1 MVLLSVFVFFV
12 EIIIPQGTN
21 TLFIYFLLTDYF
33 FTPTNLT
40 QPAVSQHIHFLE
52 QTYGVELFAHN
63 GKRMELT
70 RAGEI
75 LKRSALTMKHDE
87 FHMQEKM
94 RHAAGG
100 VQNYAFG
107 ATLSVAEFMITEDLE
122 RFILN
127 HPESHIRMEVANTKE
142 LLVKLDAGE
151 LDFAIVEGEFPKD
164 EYEYLLYSQEE
175 YVAAG
180 NKKVAERFRGVSIK
194 DLFTERIILRE
205 PGSGTREILENELK
219 RRGLQVSDFAN
230 LTEIGNIGVIQ
241 KMLQAGLGVTFF
253 YQATIKGKEELQVIQ
268 LNDFKLRHDIMFIYR
283 KNSIFEKDYR
293 QIYEEFRENGK
304 MDREG
309 KFQK

>member
-1 MVLLSVFVFFV
+1 
-12 EIIIPQGTN
+12 
-21 TLFIYFLLTDYF
+21 
-33 FTPTNLT
+33 
-40 QPAVSQHIHFLE
+40 
-52 QTYGVELFAHN
+52 
-63 GKRMELT
+63 
-70 RAGEI
+70 
-75 LKRSALTMKHDE
+75 MKHDE

-241 KMLQAGLGVTFF
+241 KMLQAGLGITFF
-253 YQATIKGKEELQVIQ
+253 YQTTIKGKEELQVIQ

-293 QIYEEFRENGK
+293 QIYEELRENGK
-304 MDREG
+304 MARER

>member
-1 MVLLSVFVFFV
+1 MQDFRMD
-12 EIIIPQGTN
+12 T
-21 TLFIYFLLTDYF
+21 FLTVCKYMNYTKAAKEL
-33 FTPTNLT
+33 NLT

-94 RHAAGG
+94 RHAAGD

-127 HPESHIRMEVANTKE
+127 HPESHIRVEVANTKE
-142 LLVKLDAGE
+142 LLMKLDAGE
-151 LDFAIVEGEFPKD
+151 LDFAIIEGEFPKD

-180 NKKVAERFRGVSIK
+180 NKKIAERFRGASIK

-253 YQATIKGKEELQVIQ
+253 YQATIKGKEELQVIR

-283 KNSIFEKDYR
+283 KNSIFEKEYR

-304 MDREG
+304 MDKEG
-309 KFQK
+309 KFPK

>member
-1 MVLLSVFVFFV
+1 MQDFRMD
-12 EIIIPQGTN
+12 T
-21 TLFIYFLLTDYF
+21 FLTVCKYMNYTKAAKEL
-33 FTPTNLT
+33 NLT
-40 QPAVSQHIHFLE
+40 QPAVSQHIQFLE
-52 QTYGVELFAHN
+52 QVYGVELFIHN
-63 GKRMELT
+63 GKKMEIT
-70 RAGEI
+70 KAGEI

-94 RHAAGG
+94 RQAAGG

-107 ATLSVAEFMITEDLE
+107 ATLSVAELMITDDLE

-127 HPESHIRMEVANTKE
+127 HSESHIRMEVANTKE

-180 NKKVAERFRGVSIK
+180 NKEVAERFRGASIK
-194 DLFTERIILRE
+194 DLLTERIILRE

-219 RRGLQVSDFAN
+219 RRGFQVSDFVN

-241 KMLQAGLGVTFF
+241 KMVQAGLGVTFF

-283 KNSIFEKDYR
+283 KNSIFEKDYQ
-293 QIYEEFRENGK
+293 QIYREFREHGK
-304 MDREG
+304 IDAE
-309 KFQK
+309 

>member
-1 MVLLSVFVFFV
+1 MQDFRMD
-12 EIIIPQGTN
+12 T
-21 TLFIYFLLTDYF
+21 FLTVCKYMNYTKAAKEL
-33 FTPTNLT
+33 NLT

-253 YQATIKGKEELQVIQ
+253 YQETIKGKEELQVIQ

-293 QIYEEFRENGK
+293 QIYEELRENGK
-304 MDREG
+304 MARER

>member
-1 MVLLSVFVFFV
+1 MQDFRMD
-12 EIIIPQGTN
+12 T
-21 TLFIYFLLTDYF
+21 FLTVCKYMNYTKAAKEL
-33 FTPTNLT
+33 NLT
-40 QPAVSQHIHFLE
+40 QPAVSQHIRFLE

-241 KMLQAGLGVTFF
+241 KMLQAGLGITFF
-253 YQATIKGKEELQVIQ
+253 YQTTIKGKEELQVIQ

-293 QIYEEFRENGK
+293 QIYEELRENGK
-304 MDREG
+304 MARER

>member
-1 MVLLSVFVFFV
+1 MQDFRMD
-12 EIIIPQGTN
+12 T
-21 TLFIYFLLTDYF
+21 FLTVCKYMNYTKAAKEL
-33 FTPTNLT
+33 NLT

-293 QIYEEFRENGK
+293 QIYEELRENGK
-304 MDREG
+304 MARER

>member
-1 MVLLSVFVFFV
+1 
-12 EIIIPQGTN
+12 
-21 TLFIYFLLTDYF
+21 
-33 FTPTNLT
+33 
-40 QPAVSQHIHFLE
+40 
-52 QTYGVELFAHN
+52 
-63 GKRMELT
+63 
-70 RAGEI
+70 
-75 LKRSALTMKHDE
+75 MKHDE

-94 RHAAGG
+94 RHAAGD

-127 HPESHIRMEVANTKE
+127 HPESHIRVEVANTKE
-142 LLVKLDAGE
+142 LLMKLDAGK
-151 LDFAIVEGEFPKD
+151 LDFAIIEGEFPKD

-180 NKKVAERFRGVSIK
+180 NKKIAERFRGASIK

-253 YQATIKGKEELQVIQ
+253 YQATIKGKEELQVIR
-268 LNDFKLRHDIMFIYR
+268 LNDFKPRHDIMFIYR

-304 MDREG
+304 MDKEG

>member
-1 MVLLSVFVFFV
+1 MQDFRMD
-12 EIIIPQGTN
+12 T
-21 TLFIYFLLTDYF
+21 FLTVCKYMNYTKAAKEL
-33 FTPTNLT
+33 NLT

-175 YVAAG
+175 YVAVG

-241 KMLQAGLGVTFF
+241 KMLQAGLGITFF
-253 YQATIKGKEELQVIQ
+253 YQTTIKGKEELQVIQ

-304 MDREG
+304 MAREG
-309 KFQK
+309 KFPK

>member
-1 MVLLSVFVFFV
+1 MQDFRMD
-12 EIIIPQGTN
+12 T
-21 TLFIYFLLTDYF
+21 FLTVCKYMNYTKAAKEL
-33 FTPTNLT
+33 NLT

-241 KMLQAGLGVTFF
+241 KMLQAGLGITFF

-304 MDREG
+304 MAREG
-309 KFQK
+309 KFPK

>member
-1 MVLLSVFVFFV
+1 MQDFRMD
-12 EIIIPQGTN
+12 T
-21 TLFIYFLLTDYF
+21 FLTVCKYMNYTKAAKEL
-33 FTPTNLT
+33 NLT

-293 QIYEEFRENGK
+293 QIYEELRENGK
-304 MDREG
+304 MDRER

>member
-1 MVLLSVFVFFV
+1 MQDFRMD
-12 EIIIPQGTN
+12 T
-21 TLFIYFLLTDYF
+21 FLTVCKYMNYTKAAKAL
-33 FTPTNLT
+33 NLT

-75 LKRSALTMKHDE
+75 LKSSALTMKHDE

-94 RHAAGG
+94 RQAAGG

-180 NKKVAERFRGVSIK
+180 NKKIAERFRGASIK

-219 RRGLQVSDFAN
+219 KRGLQVSDFAS

-253 YQATIKGKEELQVIQ
+253 I
-268 LNDFKLRHDIMFIYR
+268 RR
-283 KNSIFEKDYR
+283 P
-293 QIYEEFRENGK
+293 
-304 MDREG
+304 
-309 KFQK
+309 

>member
-1 MVLLSVFVFFV
+1 MQDFRMD
-12 EIIIPQGTN
+12 T
-21 TLFIYFLLTDYF
+21 FLTVCKYMNYTKAAKEL
-33 FTPTNLT
+33 NLT

-94 RHAAGG
+94 RHAAGD

-180 NKKVAERFRGVSIK
+180 NKKVAERFGGASIK

-219 RRGLQVSDFAN
+219 RRGLQVSDFTN

-253 YQATIKGKEELQVIQ
+253 YQATIKGKEELQVIR

-304 MDREG
+304 MDKEG
-309 KFQK
+309 KFPK

>member
-1 MVLLSVFVFFV
+1 MQDFRMD
-12 EIIIPQGTN
+12 I
-21 TLFIYFLLTDYF
+21 FLTVCKYMNYTKAAKEL
-33 FTPTNLT
+33 NLT

-94 RHAAGG
+94 RHAAGD

-127 HPESHIRMEVANTKE
+127 HPESHIRVEVANTKE
-142 LLVKLDAGE
+142 LLMKLDAGE
-151 LDFAIVEGEFPKD
+151 LDFAIIEGEFPKD

-180 NKKVAERFRGVSIK
+180 NKKIAERFRGASIK

-253 YQATIKGKEELQVIQ
+253 YQATIKGKEELQVIR

-304 MDREG
+304 MDKEG
-309 KFQK
+309 KFPK

>member
-1 MVLLSVFVFFV
+1 MNYTKAAKEL
-12 EIIIPQGTN
+12 
-21 TLFIYFLLTDYF
+21 
-33 FTPTNLT
+33 NLT

-94 RHAAGG
+94 RHAAGD

-180 NKKVAERFRGVSIK
+180 NKKVAERFGGASIK

-219 RRGLQVSDFAN
+219 RRGLQVSDFTN

-253 YQATIKGKEELQVIQ
+253 YQATIKGKEELQVIR

-293 QIYEEFRENGK
+293 QIYEEFCENGK
-304 MDREG
+304 MDKEG

>member
-1 MVLLSVFVFFV
+1 MD
-12 EIIIPQGTN
+12 T
-21 TLFIYFLLTDYF
+21 FLTVCKYMNYTKAAKEL
-33 FTPTNLT
+33 NLT

-52 QTYGVELFAHN
+52 QTYGVELFVHN

-107 ATLSVAEFMITEDLE
+107 ATLSVAEFMITKDLE

-241 KMLQAGLGVTFF
+241 KMLQAGLGITFF
-253 YQATIKGKEELQVIQ
+253 YQTTIKGKEELQVIQ

-304 MDREG
+304 MAREG
-309 KFQK
+309 KFPK

>member
-1 MVLLSVFVFFV
+1 MNYTKAAKEL
-12 EIIIPQGTN
+12 
-21 TLFIYFLLTDYF
+21 
-33 FTPTNLT
+33 NLT

-94 RHAAGG
+94 RHAAGD

-127 HPESHIRMEVANTKE
+127 HPESHIRVEVANTKE
-142 LLVKLDAGE
+142 LLMKLDAGE
-151 LDFAIVEGEFPKD
+151 LDFAIIEGEFPKD

-180 NKKVAERFRGVSIK
+180 NKKIAERFGGASIK

-253 YQATIKGKEELQVIQ
+253 YQATIKGKEELQVIR

-304 MDREG
+304 MDKEG

>member
-1 MVLLSVFVFFV
+1 MD
-12 EIIIPQGTN
+12 T
-21 TLFIYFLLTDYF
+21 FLTVCKYMNYTKAAKEL
-33 FTPTNLT
+33 NLT

-107 ATLSVAEFMITEDLE
+107 ATLSVAEFMITDDLE

-241 KMLQAGLGVTFF
+241 KMLQAGLGITFF
-253 YQATIKGKEELQVIQ
+253 YQTTIKGKEELQVIQ

-304 MDREG
+304 MAREG
-309 KFQK
+309 KFPK

>member
-1 MVLLSVFVFFV
+1 MQDFRMD
-12 EIIIPQGTN
+12 T
-21 TLFIYFLLTDYF
+21 FLTVCKYMNYTKAAKEL
-33 FTPTNLT
+33 NLT

-253 YQATIKGKEELQVIQ
+253 YQETIKGKEELQVIQ

-293 QIYEEFRENGK
+293 QIYEELRENGK
-304 MDREG
+304 MARG
-309 KFQK
+309 RKIPKVI

>member
-1 MVLLSVFVFFV
+1 MQDFRMD
-12 EIIIPQGTN
+12 T
-21 TLFIYFLLTDYF
+21 FLTVCKYMNYTKAAKEL
-33 FTPTNLT
+33 NLT

-241 KMLQAGLGVTFF
+241 KMLQAGLGITFF
-253 YQATIKGKEELQVIQ
+253 YQTTIKGKEELQVIQ

>member
-1 MVLLSVFVFFV
+1 MQDFRMD
-12 EIIIPQGTN
+12 T
-21 TLFIYFLLTDYF
+21 FLTVCKYMNYTKAAKEL
-33 FTPTNLT
+33 NLT

-241 KMLQAGLGVTFF
+241 KMLQAGLGITFF
-253 YQATIKGKEELQVIQ
+253 YQTTIKGKEELQVIQ

-309 KFQK
+309 KFPK

>member
-1 MVLLSVFVFFV
+1 MNYTKAAKEL
-12 EIIIPQGTN
+12 
-21 TLFIYFLLTDYF
+21 
-33 FTPTNLT
+33 NLT

-63 GKRMELT
+63 GKRMEIT

-75 LKRSALTMKHDE
+75 LKSSALTMKHDE

-107 ATLSVAEFMITEDLE
+107 ATLSVAEFMITDDLE

-142 LLVKLDAGE
+142 LLMKLDAGE

-241 KMLQAGLGVTFF
+241 KMLQAGLGITFF

-304 MDREG
+304 MDRER

>member
-309 KFQK
+309 KFPK

>member
-304 MDREG
+304 MAREG
-309 KFQK
+309 KFPK

>member
-1 MVLLSVFVFFV
+1 MQDFRMD
-12 EIIIPQGTN
+12 T
-21 TLFIYFLLTDYF
+21 FLTVCKYMNYTKAAKEL
-33 FTPTNLT
+33 NLT

-107 ATLSVAEFMITEDLE
+107 ATLSVAEFMITDDLE

-304 MDREG
+304 MAREG
-309 KFQK
+309 KFPK

>member
-1 MVLLSVFVFFV
+1 MQDFRMD
-12 EIIIPQGTN
+12 T
-21 TLFIYFLLTDYF
+21 FLTVCKYMNYTKAAKEL
-33 FTPTNLT
+33 NLT

>member
-1 MVLLSVFVFFV
+1 MQDFRMD
-12 EIIIPQGTN
+12 T
-21 TLFIYFLLTDYF
+21 FLTVCKYMNYTKAAKEL
-33 FTPTNLT
+33 NLT

-63 GKRMELT
+63 GKRMEIT

-75 LKRSALTMKHDE
+75 LKSSALTMKHDE

-107 ATLSVAEFMITEDLE
+107 ATLSVAEFMITDDLE

-142 LLVKLDAGE
+142 LLMKLDAGE

-241 KMLQAGLGVTFF
+241 KMLQAGLGITFF

-304 MDREG
+304 MDRER

>member
-1 MVLLSVFVFFV
+1 MQDFRMD
-12 EIIIPQGTN
+12 T
-21 TLFIYFLLTDYF
+21 FLTVCKYMNYTKAAKEL
-33 FTPTNLT
+33 NLT

-164 EYEYLLYSQEE
+164 EYEYLLYNQEE

-304 MDREG
+304 MAREG
-309 KFQK
+309 KFPK

>member
-1 MVLLSVFVFFV
+1 MQDFRMD
-12 EIIIPQGTN
+12 T
-21 TLFIYFLLTDYF
+21 FLTVCKYMNYTKAAKEL
-33 FTPTNLT
+33 NLT

-52 QTYGVELFAHN
+52 ETYGVELFAHN

-107 ATLSVAEFMITEDLE
+107 ATLSVAEFMITDDLE

-180 NKKVAERFRGVSIK
+180 NKKVAERFRGASTK

-253 YQATIKGKEELQVIQ
+253 YQATIKGKEELQVIR

-293 QIYEEFRENGK
+293 QIYEGFRENGK
-304 MDREG
+304 MDKEG

>member
-1 MVLLSVFVFFV
+1 MQDFRMD
-12 EIIIPQGTN
+12 T
-21 TLFIYFLLTDYF
+21 FLTVCKYMNYTKAAKEL
-33 FTPTNLT
+33 NLT

-304 MDREG
+304 MAREG
-309 KFQK
+309 KFPK

>member
-1 MVLLSVFVFFV
+1 MQDFRMD
-12 EIIIPQGTN
+12 T
-21 TLFIYFLLTDYF
+21 FLTVCKYMNYTKAAKEL
-33 FTPTNLT
+33 NLT

-241 KMLQAGLGVTFF
+241 KMLQAGLGITFF
-253 YQATIKGKEELQVIQ
+253 YQTTIKGKEELQVIQ

-304 MDREG
+304 MAREG
-309 KFQK
+309 KFPK

>member
-1 MVLLSVFVFFV
+1 M
-12 EIIIPQGTN
+12 
-21 TLFIYFLLTDYF
+21 
-33 FTPTNLT
+33 
-40 QPAVSQHIHFLE
+40 
-52 QTYGVELFAHN
+52 
-63 GKRMELT
+63 
-70 RAGEI
+70 
-75 LKRSALTMKHDE
+75 
-87 FHMQEKM
+87 
-94 RHAAGG
+94 
-100 VQNYAFG
+100 
-107 ATLSVAEFMITEDLE
+107 
-122 RFILN
+122 
-127 HPESHIRMEVANTKE
+127 
-142 LLVKLDAGE
+142 KLDAGE
-151 LDFAIVEGEFPKD
+151 LDFAIIEGEFPKD

-180 NKKVAERFRGVSIK
+180 NKKIAERFRGASIK

-219 RRGLQVSDFAN
+219 RRGLQVSDFTN

-253 YQATIKGKEELQVIQ
+253 YQATIKGKEELQVIR

-304 MDREG
+304 MDKEG

>member
-1 MVLLSVFVFFV
+1 MQDFRMD
-12 EIIIPQGTN
+12 T
-21 TLFIYFLLTDYF
+21 FLTVCKYMNYTKAAKEL
-33 FTPTNLT
+33 NLT

-52 QTYGVELFAHN
+52 QTYGVELFVHN

-75 LKRSALTMKHDE
+75 LKSSALTMKHDE

-107 ATLSVAEFMITEDLE
+107 ATLSVAEFMITDDLE

-180 NKKVAERFRGVSIK
+180 NKKVAERFRGASIK

-241 KMLQAGLGVTFF
+241 KMLQAGLGITFF

-304 MDREG
+304 MAREG

>member
-1 MVLLSVFVFFV
+1 MQDFRMD
-12 EIIIPQGTN
+12 T
-21 TLFIYFLLTDYF
+21 FLTVCKYMNYTKAAKEL
-33 FTPTNLT
+33 NLT

-253 YQATIKGKEELQVIQ
+253 YQETIKGKEELQVIQ

-304 MDREG
+304 MAREG
-309 KFQK
+309 KFPK

>member
-1 MVLLSVFVFFV
+1 MQDFRMD
-12 EIIIPQGTN
+12 T
-21 TLFIYFLLTDYF
+21 FLTVCKYMNYTKAAKEL
-33 FTPTNLT
+33 NLT

-52 QTYGVELFAHN
+52 QTYGVELFTHN

-164 EYEYLLYSQEE
+164 EYEYILYSQEE

-180 NKKVAERFRGVSIK
+180 NKKVAERFRGASIK

-253 YQATIKGKEELQVIQ
+253 YQETIKGKEELQVIQ

-304 MDREG
+304 MDKEG

>member
-1 MVLLSVFVFFV
+1 MQDFRMD
-12 EIIIPQGTN
+12 T
-21 TLFIYFLLTDYF
+21 FLTVCKYMNYTKAAKEL
-33 FTPTNLT
+33 NLT

-164 EYEYLLYSQEE
+164 EYEYILYSQEE

-180 NKKVAERFRGVSIK
+180 NKKVAERFRGASIK
-194 DLFTERIILRE
+194 DLFMERIILRE

-253 YQATIKGKEELQVIQ
+253 YQETIKGKEELQVIQ

-293 QIYEEFRENGK
+293 QIYEELRENGK
-304 MDREG
+304 MARER

>member
-1 MVLLSVFVFFV
+1 MQDFRMD
-12 EIIIPQGTN
+12 T
-21 TLFIYFLLTDYF
+21 FLTVCKYMNYTKAAKEL
-33 FTPTNLT
+33 NLT

-94 RHAAGG
+94 RHAAGD

-127 HPESHIRMEVANTKE
+127 HPESHIRVEVANTKE
-142 LLVKLDAGE
+142 LLMKLDAGE
-151 LDFAIVEGEFPKD
+151 LDFAIIEGEFPKD
-164 EYEYLLYSQEE
+164 EYEYILYSQEE

-180 NKKVAERFRGVSIK
+180 NKKVAERFRGASIK

-253 YQATIKGKEELQVIQ
+253 YQETIKGKEELQVIQ

-293 QIYEEFRENGK
+293 QIYEELRENGK
-304 MDREG
+304 MDKEG
-309 KFQK
+309 KFPK